1 MSFRVV
7 DPARLEFAHAAFWYD
22 QRQAGL
28 GDQFVDAVKH
38 AFQRIADAPS
48 SHPKETTARWRRN
61 IRRCPVDG
69 FPYQV
74 IFEIHPDEL
83 LVLAVAHGNRRPG
96 YWKRRR

>member
-22 QRQAGL
+22 QRQVGL

-48 SHPKETTARWRRN
+48 SHPKETTARPFWN
-61 IRRCPVDG
+61 AQNGPKARCT
-69 FPYQV
+69 Q
-74 IFEIHPDEL
+74 
-83 LVLAVAHGNRRPG
+83 R
-96 YWKRRR
+96 